1 MDGIYFPSSELSDGT
16 IHLLLLLLLLNVP
29 EEYGISMLAIDEPE
43 MKLHPAWQ
51 KLLANEIISGQ
62 SFKQGFISTHSQ
74 DFLDEFTRNFLFL
87 SDDVDVFIFDMFS
100 RIPIRKL
107 NIEEIRPELNEWTL
121 GDLYRIGDPLIRGW
135 P

>member
-1 MDGIYFPSSELSDGT
+1 
-16 IHLLLLLLLLNVP
+16 
-29 EEYGISMLAIDEPE
+29 

-74 DFLDEFTRNFLFL
+74 DFLDEFTRNFL
-87 SDDVDVFIFDMFS
+87 SDDVGVFIFDMFS

-121 GDLYRIGDPLIRGW
+121 GDLYRIGDPLIGGCTQ
-135 P
+135 